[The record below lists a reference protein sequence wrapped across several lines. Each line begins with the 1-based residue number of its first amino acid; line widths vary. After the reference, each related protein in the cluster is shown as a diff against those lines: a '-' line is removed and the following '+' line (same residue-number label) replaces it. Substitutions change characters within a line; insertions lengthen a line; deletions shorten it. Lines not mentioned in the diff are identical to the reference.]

1 MSNTHLLGLRINDEV
16 QARIDAI
23 RAELSTGRGYFYFLK
38 GRVNSKSSLSDQD
51 CIIHAI
57 MSYNSPR
64 DKC

>member
-23 RAELSTGRGYFYFLK
+23 RTDLSTSRSYYYSLK
-38 GRVNSKSSLSDQD
+38 GRVNTKSSLSDQD

-57 MSYNSPR
+57 MSYNSPENER
-64 DKC
+64 